1 MNSMQNDEK
10 RYQVQNFE
18 RQIWQGLYLSDD
30 FEHIHSLEHLKLRF
44 VCGGAKF
51 FVVVEIWYF
60 LCIVTRIPI

>member
-51 FVVVEIWYF
+51 FVVVEI
-60 LCIVTRIPI
+60 